1 VDEGYLSE
9 EVSIEDLLK
18 GKGLIINKKV
28 CQKNLAKIKKF
39 GKKLK
44 FSQEIERFCPKVK
57 V

>member
-18 GKGLIINKKV
+18 GRGLIINKKV
-28 CQKNLAKIKKF
+28 CQKKLAKIKKF